1 MLLFTLA
8 VLLLWFKC
16 TCLQYCKHDLLL
28 IYSTVLISVVYLPLS
43 NTILYEKYCHLF
55 RVSEPEADSR
65 KKDALTYLLVLGF
78 TAVVTGY
85 YKRLRFSPF
94 KTRSIS
100 YVK

>member
-1 MLLFTLA
+1 MFSYSYI
-8 VLLLWFKC
+8 
-16 TCLQYCKHDLLL
+16 TCNITFLCNEKAMPPPLNDDGGEYEDGTPATSSQQA
-28 IYSTVLISVVYLPLS
+28 SEVVQFW
-43 NTILYEKYCHLF
+43 NW
-55 RVSEPEADSR
+55 VSEPEADSR